1 MLKYISYFWL
11 YCYIPTHKYNNIV
24 IQQCF
29 IPCSCR
35 KTCSNNSISAL
46 FRATKQISQFWVSIT
61 YKTVL
66 SGTNPEEE
74 DKLQPNSDPET
85 ITHPVQTGWRLHEYN
100 YFSEQQSRQLWF
112 SAAARGGVFRQK
124 GHVVCQLI
132 PRMRTWTDLYCAHSR
147 SSRYP
152 HSLLFDVMVSC
163 HDIFSVLLVGG
174 LE

>member
-1 MLKYISYFWL
+1 MSSSVPYRVAVEKLVQITL
-11 YCYIPTHKYNNIV
+11 YLHFSGLQSRSRN
-24 IQQCF
+24 F
-29 IPCSCR
+29 ED
-35 KTCSNNSISAL
+35 
-46 FRATKQISQFWVSIT
+46 SIT

-66 SGTNPEEE
+66 SGTNSEEE

-163 HDIFSVLLVGG
+163 HDIFSVLRVGG
-174 LE
+174 ME